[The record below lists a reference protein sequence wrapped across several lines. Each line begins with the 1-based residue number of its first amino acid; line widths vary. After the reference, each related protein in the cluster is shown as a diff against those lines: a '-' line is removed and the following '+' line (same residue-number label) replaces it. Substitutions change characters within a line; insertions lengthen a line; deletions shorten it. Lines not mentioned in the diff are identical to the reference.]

1 MPELLDDVKFAL
13 SETDPA
19 KLKESRGEVAFVGR
33 SNVGKSSL
41 LNALCRKDLARVSN
55 TPGRTRT
62 INVFLAGKERWLV
75 DLPGYGFALAPTK
88 ERELWAEMIE
98 GYLSSRPSL
107 RMVYALIDAKV
118 GPTKLDI
125 SMLEWL
131 QATHLPYRVVATKAD
146 QLKASKVEAQKKLVA
161 DGLSIRPE
169 DVAWT
174 SSERNFGIGHLRN
187 EVIALLKREP

>member
-1 MPELLDDVKFAL
+1 MAELLDDVKFAL

-19 KLKESRGEVAFVGR
+19 KLLPSRGEVAFVGR

-62 INVFLAGKERWLV
+62 INVFLAGKDRWLV

-88 ERELWAEMIE
+88 ERELWAAMIE

-107 RMVYALIDAKV
+107 RMVYALVDAKV
-118 GPTKLDI
+118 GPTKLDL
-125 SMLEWL
+125 SMLGWL
-131 QATHLPYRVVATKAD
+131 EETKIPFRVVATKAD
-146 QLKASKVEAQKKLVA
+146 QMKASKVDAQKKLVA
-161 DGLSIRPE
+161 HGMGLQPE
-169 DVAWT
+169 DIAWT
-174 SSERNFGIGHLRN
+174 SADKGFGIGFLRN
-187 EVIALLKREP
+187 EVIALLRPD